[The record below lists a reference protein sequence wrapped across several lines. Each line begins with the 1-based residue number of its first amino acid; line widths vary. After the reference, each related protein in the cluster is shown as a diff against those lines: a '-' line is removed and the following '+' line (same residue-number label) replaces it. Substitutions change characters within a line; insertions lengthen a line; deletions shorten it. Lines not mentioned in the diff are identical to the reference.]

1 MMKKIILPMFLSALA
16 LTMMGFMKPTHSA
29 HSEKLVKV
37 KKNNLVIPA
46 DVQQVIDQ
54 SCYGCHHS
62 EAKSEKALK
71 ALNFDKLTKLTKF
84 KLVGKLQDMADVISD
99 GDMPPKKFLA
109 KHPEKGLS
117 ESQKTLLVNW
127 AGKAAEE
134 IIAKK

>member
-16 LTMMGFMKPTHSA
+16 LTMMGFMKPTHS
-29 HSEKLVKV
+29 EKPIKV
-37 KKNNLVIPA
+37 KKNNLTIPVE
-46 DVQQVIDQ
+46 VQQVIDQ

-62 EAKSEKALK
+62 GAKSEKALK
-71 ALNFDKLTKLTKF
+71 ALNFDKLTRLSKF

-99 GDMPPKKFLA
+99 GDMPPEKFLA

-117 ESQKTLLVNW
+117 ETQKTLLINW

-134 IIAKK
+134 LITNK